1 MSGVLDSFIDILIT
15 KWYDVLLVVLILI
28 VGTAYMTLH
37 NINTSTSSED
47 DNQVTHEF
55 TIEGFDGSDDEDIK
69 LDVDPCKKHGND
81 LGKVEAYCRS
91 LTEGNCKLSN
101 CCVYAFNSEDESDGK
116 CVAGDKDGA
125 TFKEDD
131 NGDDLNFDYYYY
143 KNKKYKSRF

>member
-1 MSGVLDSFIDILIT
+1 MSRVLESLLDILIT
-15 KWYDVLLVVLILI
+15 KWYDVLLVVLILL
-28 VGTAYMTLH
+28 VGTAYVTLN
-37 NINTSTSSED
+37 NIDTNPPNESEK
-47 DNQVTHEF
+47 QVTREF
-55 TIEGFDGSDDEDIK
+55 TIEGFDGSNDESE
-69 LDVDPCKKHGND
+69 LDVDPCNYHDND
-81 LGKVEAYCRS
+81 LGKVESYCRS

-101 CCVYAFNSEDESDGK
+101 CCVYTFNSEDESDGK